1 MEIDGLLH
9 IRAAQIK
16 NEYLAEHMSSTA
28 TSNSNG
34 TVGTSSISN
43 HHLSSP
49 ARPVPAFVLEG
60 ATFSTKKERETP
72 KLIDIHPPKP
82 PIKSCPPISRIR
94 PMRKPEYEGV
104 RVISFLNKNLN
115 ESNDLLSKHY
125 DDSKND
131 LFFEQCFIIEGN
143 LGCGSF
149 GKVSVALDQTVLIV
163 SSFFIV
169 FFSKKGL

>member
-1 MEIDGLLH
+1 MTEQNSHSHSNNNTNSIH
-9 IRAAQIK
+9 
-16 NEYLAEHMSSTA
+16 
-28 TSNSNG
+28 NSNQNTNTHSG
-34 TVGTSSISN
+34 AATPSS
-43 HHLSSP
+43 LLSP

-60 ATFSTKKERETP
+60 ATFSTKKERDTP

-104 RVISFLNKNLN
+104 RVISFLNKNP
-115 ESNDLLSKHY
+115 NDCDLFISQNKHY

-149 GKVSVALDQTVLIV
+149 GKV
-163 SSFFIV
+163 
-169 FFSKKGL
+169 